1 MRNLH
6 PLLYNWKDYSFVLKF
21 SKASNC
27 LFLSITGFQDSLEF
41 FRKIITFVSSIFV
54 LFWVG
59 WEVQQEVTA
68 SVYAEII
75 ITFINFK
82 SLSTSFKSSGLKTI
96 LHMITMCMMGFNPRI
111 PV

>member
-41 FRKIITFVSSIFV
+41 FRKIITFVSSIFCPF
-54 LFWVG
+54 LG
-59 WEVQQEVTA
+59 WMGSAAGGNCLCLYRDHHHHHQFQV
-68 SVYAEII
+68 II
-75 ITFINFK
+75 YF
-82 SLSTSFKSSGLKTI
+82 L
-96 LHMITMCMMGFNPRI
+96 
-111 PV
+111 